1 MDPDPQRL
9 EDIGSIRDAL
19 RQISQEA
26 QVAVDLLDA
35 KIEDK
40 RLDGRTEAVEVRT
53 ILELIQSLSLEVSE
67 QLDTYQG
74 RHARQQEFLQLTS
87 GAPRTSGRQPIAV
100 RRAFQYPRCLSSYG
114 AIRYVPRRVGQRCFS
129 CPTTLPLRAL
139 KGAVPSS
146 MKHPGSSGA

>member
-74 RHARQQEFLQLTS
+74 RHAR
-87 GAPRTSGRQPIAV
+87 
-100 RRAFQYPRCLSSYG
+100 
-114 AIRYVPRRVGQRCFS
+114 
-129 CPTTLPLRAL
+129 
-139 KGAVPSS
+139 
-146 MKHPGSSGA
+146 